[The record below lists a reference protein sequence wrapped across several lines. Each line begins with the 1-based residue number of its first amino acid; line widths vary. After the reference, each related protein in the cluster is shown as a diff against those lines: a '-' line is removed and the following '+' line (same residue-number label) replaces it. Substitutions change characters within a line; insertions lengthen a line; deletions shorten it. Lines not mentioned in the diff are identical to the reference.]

1 MAATDQQQQ
10 QKAKYVVLGD
20 TKDILCKRTSF
31 HSVLGQTIDHLTCH
45 VRQYQDPTK
54 PKAEWRKQVVLSKYQ
69 AAGTDADFTTTNK
82 APIQCLNF
90 GGKSFQTVIST
101 MNQYVYQIHKCLG
114 RYINKKLIPSSS
126 RPSSGGLAIDIED
139 FMHESGLVV
148 NECIPSTLKEIEK
161 NKQLKSVPEHGATG
175 GEPLRP
181 PKSKSDMFWTCITS
195 FSHPQ
200 TNENLLDE
208 MYGRLVRTHRWG
220 EKGTNLMQ
228 WWGVECLLH
237 RWSNDY
243 QHIATPTQILTLTP
257 TETLCLLTYITEP
270 YSSNGRKHNCLKIH
284 WPDLLNDTVTTC
296 LKSHMDQ
303 KSDSS
308 SSSSKLKAY
317 LTEGDDSTI
326 YLHSTTDDGSP
337 PEMMIA
343 DFASLVEKATTSSS
357 LSSPVRALTLPP
369 VYVPPGQPPNAP
381 SRKKKGSSS
390 SKHTPTSYIVNSS
403 SSSSSSDSS
412 SDKEDENIPL
422 KKYVAAKKNSSSKKR
437 KQGQDQNDGATA
449 AAAAA
454 AAPPPPKKQKKT
466 KSGAANTKSFQVMK
480 QWKNDKDEKNTATPP
495 PSDDDGLVVVEGESY
510 IKRVKDDYDFDTD
523 EDEIEPSQMD
533 KIFT

>member
-1 MAATDQQQQ
+1 MAATDQQ

-20 TKDILCKRTSF
+20 TKDILCKKTSF

-45 VRQYQDPTK
+45 VRQYQDPAK

-69 AAGTDADFTTTNK
+69 AAGTDADFTTTNR

-101 MNQYVYQIHKCLG
+101 MNQYVFQIHKCLG

-126 RPSSGGLAIDIED
+126 RLSSGGLAVDIED

-148 NECIPSTLKEIEK
+148 NECIPSTLKEIEN
-161 NKQLKSVPEHGATG
+161 NKQLKGAPEHAAVTGG

-270 YSSNGRKHNCLKIH
+270 YSSNGRKHNCLQLH
-284 WPDLLNDTVTTC
+284 WADLLNDTVSNC
-296 LKSHMDQ
+296 LRPHMDQ
-303 KSDSS
+303 TSH
-308 SSSSKLKAY
+308 SSSSKLKAH
-317 LTEGDDSTI
+317 LSEGDDSTI
-326 YLHSTTDDGSP
+326 YLHSATDDGSP

-343 DFASLVEKATTSSS
+343 DFASLVEKATAASSS
-357 LSSPVRALTLPP
+357 ISSPVRALTLPP
-369 VYVPPGQPPNAP
+369 NYVPPGQPPNAP
-381 SRKKKGSSS
+381 SRKRRGGGGN
-390 SKHTPTSYIVNSS
+390 SKQQHSTTAAASTPTSYIVNSN
-403 SSSSSSDSS
+403 SSSSSDET
-412 SDKEDENIPL
+412 DDENIPL
-422 KKYVAAKKNSSSKKR
+422 QTYVAAAKKNSTKKR
-437 KQGQDQNDGATA
+437 KQGQDQNDGAAA

-454 AAPPPPKKQKKT
+454 AAPPPPKKQKKA

-480 QWKNDKDEKNTATPP
+480 QWKNDDDNEKNTPTPP

-510 IKRVKDDYDFDTD
+510 IK
-523 EDEIEPSQMD
+523 
-533 KIFT
+533 

>member
-1 MAATDQQQQ
+1 MAAADQQQ

-20 TKDILCKRTSF
+20 TKDILSKKTSF

-45 VRQYQDPTK
+45 VRQYQEPAK

-82 APIQCLNF
+82 APIQFLNF

-101 MNQYVYQIHKCLG
+101 MNQYVYQIHKCME

-126 RPSSGGLAIDIED
+126 RLSSGGLAIDIED

-161 NKQLKSVPEHGATG
+161 NKQLKGVPEHAAVAG

-243 QHIATPTQILTLTP
+243 QHIATPSQILTLTP
-257 TETLCLLTYITEP
+257 TETLCVLTYITEP
-270 YSSNGRKHNCLKIH
+270 
-284 WPDLLNDTVTTC
+284 
-296 LKSHMDQ
+296 
-303 KSDSS
+303 
-308 SSSSKLKAY
+308 
-317 LTEGDDSTI
+317 
-326 YLHSTTDDGSP
+326 
-337 PEMMIA
+337 
-343 DFASLVEKATTSSS
+343 
-357 LSSPVRALTLPP
+357 
-369 VYVPPGQPPNAP
+369 
-381 SRKKKGSSS
+381 
-390 SKHTPTSYIVNSS
+390 
-403 SSSSSSDSS
+403 
-412 SDKEDENIPL
+412 
-422 KKYVAAKKNSSSKKR
+422 
-437 KQGQDQNDGATA
+437 
-449 AAAAA
+449 
-454 AAPPPPKKQKKT
+454 
-466 KSGAANTKSFQVMK
+466 
-480 QWKNDKDEKNTATPP
+480 
-495 PSDDDGLVVVEGESY
+495 
-510 IKRVKDDYDFDTD
+510 
-523 EDEIEPSQMD
+523 
-533 KIFT
+533 